1 MAMKDWKVMKGSR
14 EPSWLNTTTVK
25 HQMLKILN
33 ISNTAYKGYT
43 IELYSNRGFIK
54 GLHPHRKRI
63 FSTKTAAVKY
73 AKAYMR
79 SH

>member
-33 ISNTAYKGYT
+33 ISNTAYKGYK
-43 IELYSNRGFIK
+43 IELY
-54 GLHPHRKRI
+54 
-63 FSTKTAAVKY
+63 
-73 AKAYMR
+73 
-79 SH
+79 